1 VSQRNNKGPQRTERQ
16 EGSGMSRA
24 ARVPIACAVACPK
37 EFTLQAKS
45 LGMFGGKPLFVNFVI
60 VGFD

>member
-1 VSQRNNKGPQRTERQ
+1 
-16 EGSGMSRA
+16 MSRA